1 MNVLFAAVAIILPAV
16 FFFFFPVMIFDLLS
30 WTRESARN
38 SDDSSLPQSV
48 LSTELQ
54 NRMKSFLMRTS
65 ADEKQIG
72 NECVVASHP
81 SATQSHGSIHHFTL
95 KTGPARP
102 WHVKIAE
109 DISAV
114 DIDLFFLYSIGTV
127 IMGELKMKVELFS

>member
-1 MNVLFAAVAIILPAV
+1 MNVLFAAVAIILAAV
-16 FFFFFPVMIFDLLS
+16 FLFFSPVMIFDLLS

-95 KTGPARP
+95 KTDPAVSVYTTSALSALSALSAGNKCGRR
-102 WHVKIAE
+102 WVAG
-109 DISAV
+109 AV
-114 DIDLFFLYSIGTV
+114 DGRNRPV
-127 IMGELKMKVELFS
+127 